1 MGITSNFDLQID
13 TSHPYYTMKLFLL
26 ALALAA
32 VNAEPESKPYYH
44 GGYGGYGLGGYHYLG
59 KRSAEAEAEPE
70 ADPLLV
76 GYSPYG
82 NGYALPT
89 VHYGYHLIGKRSADA
104 EPESKPYYYGGL
116 YGGYGGLY
124 GGYGHYL
131 GKRSADAES
140 KPYYYGGLYGGYGL
154 GYGYGGYLF
163 G

>member
-13 TSHPYYTMKLFLL
+13 TSHPYYTMKFFLL

-32 VNAEPESKPYYH
+32 VNAEPESKPYYLGGYVGYGLGYGGYGH
-44 GGYGGYGLGGYHYLG
+44 YLGKRSADAEPESKPYYYGGLYGGYGGYGLGGYHYLG

-76 GYSPYG
+76 GYYPYG

-124 GGYGHYL
+124 G
-131 GKRSADAES
+131 
-140 KPYYYGGLYGGYGL
+140 
-154 GYGYGGYLF
+154 
-163 G
+163 